1 MMIHC
6 EVRRRVTMR
15 FAIGF
20 MGVVAALGLIAHSA
34 GAQTAE
40 KPAAIPVEKPAM
52 IPQQDP
58 YGHVDPRPMQSFH
71 LTNISSQ
78 NDANEV
84 TVALRNLLDP
94 NVKLYLVPSQNMIVM
109 RGSTEQ
115 IAMAQ
120 KIINELDRPK
130 KLYRLTYTIT
140 EIDGGKR
147 VGVQHF
153 SMVLTEGQRTMMKQG
168 NKVPIMTGAYNNSS
182 SQTEQQVT
190 FIDVGMNF
198 DATLDS
204 YGGGARL
211 KSKVE
216 QLGMA
221 EEKSGL
227 GPQDPII
234 RQTAVEGTAVL
245 TAGKPVIIGSLDI
258 PGSTRH
264 LDVDVMMEPIVQ

>member
-1 MMIHC
+1 
-6 EVRRRVTMR
+6 MR

-20 MGVVAALGLIAHSA
+20 MGAVAALGLIGQSA
-34 GAQTAE
+34 RAQTTE
-40 KPAAIPVEKPAM
+40 KPAATPVEKPA
-52 IPQQDP
+52 IQQDP
-58 YGHVDPRPMQSFH
+58 NGHVDTRPMQSFH
-71 LTNISSQ
+71 LTNINSQ
-78 NDANEV
+78 NEANEV
-84 TVALRNLLDP
+84 TVAVRNLLDP
-94 NVKLYLVPSQNMIVM
+94 NAKLYLVPSQNMIVM

-153 SMVLTEGQRTMMKQG
+153 SMVLTDGQRTVMKQG
-168 NKVPIMTGAYNNSS
+168 NKVPIVTGSYNNTS
-182 SQTEQQVT
+182 SQAESQVT

-216 QLGMA
+216 QLGMT
-221 EEKSGL
+221 EEKSGV
-227 GPQDPII
+227 GPQYPII
-234 RQTAVEGTAVL
+234 RQTALEGTAL
-245 TAGKPVIIGSLDI
+245 LAPGKPVVLGSLDV

-264 LDVDVMMEPIVQ
+264 LDVDVMMEPVAQ